1 MRSRRAT
8 RDFPGT
14 IPGGSSVYHLV
25 TISGCHGDEGDRE
38 VTRPLVLLRYLS
50 CRRRLSA
57 HEGVRSIGR
66 SIGRSSHSHAGL
78 HRGSIRFSPAR
89 QYPFFPRTVRG
100 TNCSCI
106 SFPLSPFAAPS
117 PYYPLRPLPLPV
129 VRAAQESQTQRLS
142 FSFGCPRPRPRPPP
156 AAAAADLSLSRGRI
170 LRGRSP
176 PRPSLPSLPTAL
188 LAFGVR
194 PVQMYGDAMLYIID

>member
-66 SIGRSSHSHAGL
+66 SIGRSVGRSLGRLAVDVWLLLKLKISIPIRTPGFIEAQFVSLLQDNTHS
-78 HRGSIRFSPAR
+78 
-89 QYPFFPRTVRG
+89 
-100 TNCSCI
+100 
-106 SFPLSPFAAPS
+106 
-117 PYYPLRPLPLPV
+117 
-129 VRAAQESQTQRLS
+129 
-142 FSFGCPRPRPRPPP
+142 
-156 AAAAADLSLSRGRI
+156 SRG
-170 LRGRSP
+170 
-176 PRPSLPSLPTAL
+176 
-188 LAFGVR
+188 
-194 PVQMYGDAMLYIID
+194 Q